1 MDPNSFWNKIYADA
15 AAKKER
21 EKASNTQWQDAD
33 YVRQQAQQGIANA
46 QNRTAPQ
53 AAAPVMADQSTGR
66 INSFITNLQGIA
78 SGQQMGAGELAARRQ
93 GQQAYA
99 NAIGAATMNRGA
111 NAVNGGRAAARA
123 AVGIGQQTSGMSQQA
138 ALSDQQAANAA
149 LGQGIAMGQSGELAR
164 GQINQATQ
172 FENLRAKLQQMGL
185 NDQAQQ
191 AYLSQL
197 GGLNQS
203 ELAARINQAN
213 QPSGW
218 DKLLGVGGQLGAAV
232 LS

>member
-1 MDPNSFWNKIYADA
+1 MDPLQKWASDLR
-15 AAKKER
+15 AKKAAET
-21 EKASNTQWQDAD
+21 ASNTQWQDAD
-33 YVRQQAQQGIANA
+33 YVRQQSQQGIANA
-46 QNRTAPQ
+46 QNRAAPQ
-53 AAAPVMADQSTGR
+53 AAAPQVANQYGDRLNGYVNR
-66 INSFITNLQGIA
+66 LGAIA
-78 SGQQMGAGELAARRQ
+78 SGQQIGAGELAARRQ
-93 GQQAYA
+93 GQQALA
-99 NAIGAATMNRGA
+99 NALGAASMNRGA
-111 NAVNGGRAAARA
+111 NAVGGARMAARA
-123 AVGIGQQTSGMSQQA
+123 AAGIGQQTSGMSQQA
-138 ALSDQQAANAA
+138 ALNDQQAANAA
-149 LGQGIAMGQSGELAR
+149 LGQGLSLGQSGDLAR
-164 GQINQATQ
+164 GQIDQQTQ
-172 FENLRAKLQQMGL
+172 LANLQAKLQQMGL